1 MKRFLRALPTLS
13 LMVGVGLILAG
24 CSERDALE
32 AQAAANAAVAS
43 GNPLLVGLGSL
54 VSIVASRFI
63 SKSQV
68 EAKDREDFNDDDG
81 AAMVR
86 KLEQM
91 GYVIQRK

>member
-13 LMVGVGLILAG
+13 LMVGIGLILAG

>member
-1 MKRFLRALPTLS
+1 MKRFLPMLALA
-13 LMVGVGLILAG
+13 VGACLILTG

-43 GNPLLVGLGSL
+43 GNPLLVGIGSL
-54 VSIVASRFI
+54 VSIIASRFI

-68 EAKDREDFNDDDG
+68 EAKDREEYNADDA

-86 KLEQM
+86 SLEAA

>member
-32 AQAAANAAVAS
+32 AQVAANAAVAS

-68 EAKDREDFNDDDG
+68 EAKDREEYSDDDA

-86 KLEQM
+86 KLEAS

>member
-68 EAKDREDFNDDDG
+68 EAKDREEFSDDDG